1 MIPDPRALIAAALDC
16 ALESIDDGS
25 RLGHHPAWDSVGHLG
40 VMLALEQHYGVAIN
54 DETIR
59 RYESLEAIAA
69 LYRSM
74 V

>member
-1 MIPDPRALIAAALDC
+1 MIPDPRTLIAAALDC
-16 ALESIDDGS
+16 ASESIDADS

-40 VMLALEQHYGVAIN
+40 VMLALEQHYGIAIS

-59 RYESLEAIAA
+59 RYDSLEAIAA